1 MKIQKILIGGFIFI
15 AIIFAIFILKLAYDG
30 KKDWVENT
38 AIQSKIVDIYQGDKG
53 KPNYQIMKLESNQSF
68 AIPKNMLSKLQIGDS
83 VFKNKKDDFY
93 TFKLLKNKELI
104 KSNWQ

>member
-1 MKIQKILIGGFIFI
+1 MKIQKILIGGFVFI
-15 AIIFAIFILKLAYDG
+15 AILFTIFILKLASDG

-68 AIPKNMLSKLQIGDS
+68 AIPKNMLGKLRIGDS
-83 VFKNKKDDFY
+83 VLKNKNDDFY
-93 TFKLLKNKELI
+93 TFKLLKNNELI